1 MTAVN
6 GKILLQLIIYKQI
19 KIKLKLP
26 SLINHD
32 LWWCKYYTFF
42 CNNILLKCLI
52 LSGTV
57 KKLK

>member
-6 GKILLQLIIYKQI
+6 GKILLQLIISKQI

-42 CNNILLKCLI
+42 L
-52 LSGTV
+52 
-57 KKLK
+57 